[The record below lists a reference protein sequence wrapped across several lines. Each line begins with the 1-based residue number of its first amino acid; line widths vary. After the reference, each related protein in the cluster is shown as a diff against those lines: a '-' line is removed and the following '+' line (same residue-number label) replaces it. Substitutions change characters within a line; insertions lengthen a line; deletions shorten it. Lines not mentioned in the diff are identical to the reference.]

1 MKIFVCNRSI
11 DLHATGKALNE
22 LISIAGESI
31 ATLRETEHS
40 ENWKERVKSQ
50 FKEVDFV
57 VFFVGEDTFKSNPM
71 RWEYAK
77 AKALN
82 KQIVGIK
89 LPSACD
95 NSVLFCQGFPV
106 FSKVENCWEYLKQ
119 TYEEDRQ
126 LLLEQYKI
134 MVGSTEKV
142 TDQRMRVNNLFFTV
156 TSSILSVSLL
166 VGKSFEFS
174 VVGAIGMLA
183 LSVMAFVV
191 TFLWEKLVRSY
202 GKLNTGKFI
211 VIDQI
216 EKLLRTNMF
225 DHEWN
230 VLNQQVGYESNTE
243 TEAKVVKRFRWFV
256 LAVIIVEAVYVFIQI
271 DPMVLIG
278 QANWAELFCVTEG
291 VK

>member
-1 MKIFVCNRSI
+1 MKIFVCNRTI
-11 DLHATGKALNE
+11 DSEATDAALDE
-22 LISIAGESI
+22 LDSIAGESI
-31 ATLRETEHS
+31 AILREIEHS
-40 ENWKERVKSQ
+40 DNWKERVENQ

-57 VFFVGEDTFKSNPM
+57 VFFVGEDTFKSDPM
-71 RWEYAK
+71 KWEYAK

-106 FSKVENCWEYLKQ
+106 FRKIDNCWAYLKK

-156 TSSILSVSLL
+156 TSSILSVSLV

-174 VVGAIGMLA
+174 VVGAIGMLV
-183 LSVMAFVV
+183 LSVMALVV

-202 GKLNTGKFI
+202 GKLNTGKFT

-216 EKLLRTNMF
+216 EKQLRTNMF
-225 DHEWN
+225 EHEWN
-230 VLNQQVGYESNTE
+230 ILKQQVGYESNTE
-243 TEAKVVKRFRWFV
+243 TEATVVRRFRWFV
-256 LAVIIVEAVYVFIQI
+256 LAVILVEAIYVLIQV
-271 DPMVLIG
+271 DPIALIG
-278 QANWAELFCVTEG
+278 QADWAELLCITEG
-291 VK
+291 E

>member
-1 MKIFVCNRSI
+1 MKIFVCNRTI
-11 DLHATGKALNE
+11 DSEAAEKVLDE
-22 LISIAGESI
+22 LLTVAGDSIAV
-31 ATLRETEHS
+31 LRETEHS
-40 ENWKERVKSQ
+40 ENWKERVEKQ

-57 VFFVGEDTFKSNPM
+57 VFFIGKETFKSDPM
-71 RWEYAK
+71 KWEYAK

-89 LPSACD
+89 LPSACEE
-95 NSVLFCQGFPV
+95 SVLFCQGFPV
-106 FSKVENCWEYLKQ
+106 FRSPNSCWAYLEK
-119 TYEEDRQ
+119 TYQEDRQ

-156 TSSILSVSLL
+156 TSSILSVSLV

-183 LSVMAFVV
+183 LSIMAFVV

-202 GKLNTGKFI
+202 GKLNTGKFT

-216 EKLLRTNMF
+216 EKQLRTNMF
-225 DHEWN
+225 EHEWN
-230 VLNQQVGYESNTE
+230 VLKQQVGYESNTE
-243 TEAKVVKRFRWFV
+243 TEATVVKRFRLFV
-256 LAVIIVEAVYVFIQI
+256 LIVILGEAIYAFVQSDAIG
-271 DPMVLIG
+271 LIS
-278 QANWAELFCVTEG
+278 QVNWASVVCVTEG
-291 VK
+291 E

>member
-1 MKIFVCNRSI
+1 MKIFVCNRTV
-11 DLHATGKALNE
+11 DLEATNAVLDE
-22 LISIAGESI
+22 LLSVAQDSIAV
-31 ATLRETEHS
+31 LRETEHS
-40 ENWKERVKSQ
+40 ENWKERVEKQ

-57 VFFVGEDTFKSNPM
+57 VFFVGEDTFKSDPIK
-71 RWEYAK
+71 WEYAK

-89 LPSACD
+89 LPYACEE
-95 NSVLFCQGFPV
+95 SVLFCQGFPV
-106 FSKVENCWEYLKQ
+106 FREPDDCWTYLEK
-119 TYEEDRQ
+119 TYQEDRQ

-156 TSSILSVSLL
+156 TSTILSVSLV

-183 LSVMAFVV
+183 LSIMALVV

-202 GKLNTGKFI
+202 GKLNTGKFT

-216 EKLLRTNMF
+216 EKQLRTNMF
-225 DHEWN
+225 EHEWN
-230 VLNQQVGYESNTE
+230 VLKQQVGYESNTE
-243 TEAKVVKRFRWFV
+243 TEATVVRRFRWFV
-256 LAVIIVEAVYVFIQI
+256 VIVILVEAAYVFIQSDI
-271 DPMVLIG
+271 AGLVN
-278 QANWAELFCVTEG
+278 QVEWASLMCKTEG
-291 VK
+291 E

>member
-1 MKIFVCNRSI
+1 MKIFVCNRTI
-11 DLHATGKALNE
+11 DLEATSTVLDE
-22 LISIAGESI
+22 LLSVARDSIAV
-31 ATLRETEHS
+31 LRETEHS
-40 ENWKERVKSQ
+40 ENWKERVEKQ

-57 VFFVGEDTFKSNPM
+57 VFFVGEDTFKSDPM
-71 RWEYAK
+71 KWEYAK

-89 LPSACD
+89 LPSACEE
-95 NSVLFCQGFPV
+95 SVLFCQGFPV
-106 FSKVENCWEYLKQ
+106 FKEPGSCWTYLEK
-119 TYEEDRQ
+119 TYQEDRQ

-156 TSSILSVSLL
+156 TSTILSVSLV

-183 LSVMAFVV
+183 LSIMALVV

-202 GKLNTGKFI
+202 GKLNTGKFT

-216 EKLLRTNMF
+216 EKQLRTNMF
-225 DHEWN
+225 EHEWN
-230 VLNQQVGYESNTE
+230 VLKQQVGYESNTE
-243 TEAKVVKRFRWFV
+243 TEATVVRRFRWFV
-256 LAVIIVEAVYVFIQI
+256 LIVILIEAIYAFVQSDITGLITQVE
-271 DPMVLIG
+271 
-278 QANWAELFCVTEG
+278 WASLLCKTEG
-291 VK
+291 G

>member
-1 MKIFVCNRSI
+1 MKIFVCNRTI
-11 DLHATGKALNE
+11 DLEATDAALDE
-22 LISIAGESI
+22 LLSIAGESI
-31 ATLRETEHS
+31 AILRETEHS
-40 ENWKERVKSQ
+40 ENWKETVEAQ

-57 VFFVGEDTFKSNPM
+57 VFFVGKDTFKSDPM
-71 RWEYAK
+71 KWEYAK

-89 LPSACD
+89 LPSACED
-95 NSVLFCQGFPV
+95 SVLFCQGFPV
-106 FSKVENCWEYLKQ
+106 FRKPDNCWAYLNK

-156 TSSILSVSLL
+156 TSSILSVSIV

-183 LSVMAFVV
+183 LSFMAFLV

-202 GKLNTGKFI
+202 GKLNTGKFT

-216 EKLLRTNMF
+216 EKQLRTNMF
-225 DHEWN
+225 EHEWN
-230 VLNQQVGYESNTE
+230 ILKQQVGYESNTE
-243 TEAKVVKRFRWFV
+243 TEATVVRRFRWFV
-256 LAVIIVEAVYVFIQI
+256 LAVIMLEALYVLIQADLI
-271 DPMVLIG
+271 ALIG
-278 QANWAELFCVTEG
+278 QVEWSTLFCITD
-291 VK
+291 

>member
-1 MKIFVCNRSI
+1 M
-11 DLHATGKALNE
+11 
-22 LISIAGESI
+22 
-31 ATLRETEHS
+31 RETEHS
-40 ENWKERVKSQ
+40 ENWKERVEKQ

-57 VFFVGEDTFKSNPM
+57 VFFIGENTFESDPM
-71 RWEYAK
+71 KWEYAK

-89 LPSACD
+89 LPSACEE
-95 NSVLFCQGFPV
+95 SVLFCQGFPV
-106 FSKVENCWEYLKQ
+106 FREPDSCWSYLEK
-119 TYEEDRQ
+119 TYQEDRQ

-156 TSSILSVSLL
+156 TSSILSVSLV

-202 GKLNTGKFI
+202 GKLNTGKFT

-216 EKLLRTNMF
+216 EKQLRTNMF
-225 DHEWN
+225 EHEWN
-230 VLNQQVGYESNTE
+230 VLKQQVGYESNTE
-243 TEAKVVKRFRWFV
+243 TEATVVRRFRWFV
-256 LAVIIVEAVYVFIQI
+256 LLVIIVEAIY
-271 DPMVLIG
+271 VLIQSDFVG
-278 QANWAELFCVTEG
+278 LMNQVEWSALVCKTEG
-291 VK
+291 E

>member
-1 MKIFVCNRSI
+1 MKIFVCNRTI
-11 DLHATGKALNE
+11 DLEATVVVLDE
-22 LISIAGESI
+22 LLSVARDSIAV
-31 ATLRETEHS
+31 LRETEHS
-40 ENWKERVKSQ
+40 ENWKERVDKQ

-57 VFFVGEDTFKSNPM
+57 VFFVGKNTFESDPM
-71 RWEYAK
+71 KWEYAR

-89 LPSACD
+89 LPSACEE
-95 NSVLFCQGFPV
+95 SVLFCQGFPV
-106 FSKVENCWEYLKQ
+106 FRKPDSCWVYLEK
-119 TYEEDRQ
+119 TYQEGRQ

-156 TSSILSVSLL
+156 TSSILSVSLV

-183 LSVMAFVV
+183 LSIMAFVV

-202 GKLNTGKFI
+202 GKLNTGKFT

-216 EKLLRTNMF
+216 EKQLRTNMF
-225 DHEWN
+225 EHEWN
-230 VLNQQVGYESNTE
+230 VLKQQVGYESNTE
-243 TEAKVVKRFRWFV
+243 TEATVVRRFRCFV
-256 LAVIIVEAVYVFIQI
+256 LVVILVEAIYVFIQS
-271 DPMVLIG
+271 DVVGLMNQVEWASLIYKS
-278 QANWAELFCVTEG
+278 EG
-291 VK
+291 E

>member
-1 MKIFVCNRSI
+1 MKIFVCNRTI
-11 DLHATGKALNE
+11 DLEATNAVLNE
-22 LISIAGESI
+22 LLSVAKDSIAV
-31 ATLRETEHS
+31 LRETEHS
-40 ENWKERVKSQ
+40 ENWKERVEKQ

-57 VFFVGEDTFKSNPM
+57 VFFVGEDTFKSDPM
-71 RWEYAK
+71 KWEYAK
-77 AKALN
+77 AKSLN

-95 NSVLFCQGFPV
+95 ESVLFCQGFPV
-106 FSKVENCWEYLKQ
+106 FREPGNCWQYLEK
-119 TYEEDRQ
+119 TYQEDRQ

-156 TSSILSVSLL
+156 TSTILSVSIV

-183 LSVMAFVV
+183 LSIMALLV

-202 GKLNTGKFI
+202 GKLNTGKFT

-216 EKLLRTNMF
+216 EKQLRTNMF
-225 DHEWN
+225 EHEWN
-230 VLNQQVGYESNTE
+230 ILKQQVGYESNTE
-243 TEAKVVKRFRWFV
+243 TEATVVRRFRWFV
-256 LAVIIVEAVYVFIQI
+256 LMVILVEAIYLFIQSDI
-271 DPMVLIG
+271 AGLIN
-278 QANWAELFCVTEG
+278 QVEWISLICKTEG
-291 VK
+291 D